1 MEKKEENAPNEIP
14 WKNAPIVTVWRP
26 KIKGKREIK
35 KSWRFQEKKQVVG
48 ELETEIITK
57 EAQSKTIV
65 SQRLAQRS
73 RVATAMINPYLRETN
88 YLDDLEKEDKFL
100 RPKISSFEKTKKE

>member
-1 MEKKEENAPNEIP
+1 MCIRDRNEIP
-14 WKNAPIVTVWRP
+14 WKNAPTVTVWRP
-26 KIKGKREIK
+26 KKGRQEIK

-57 EAQSKTIV
+57 EAQSKSIV

-88 YLDDLEKEDKFL
+88 YLDDLKTEDNFL

>member
-1 MEKKEENAPNEIP
+1 MEKKEESAPNEIP
-14 WKNAPIVTVWRP
+14 WKNAPVVTVWRP
-26 KIKGKREIK
+26 KIKREIK

-57 EAQSKTIV
+57 EAQSKSIV

-88 YLDDLEKEDKFL
+88 YLDDLDKEDKFL
-100 RPKISSFEKTKKE
+100 RPKISSFEKPKKE

>member
-1 MEKKEENAPNEIP
+1 MEKKEENAPNEIS
-14 WKNAPIVTVWRP
+14 WKNAPVVTVWRP
-26 KIKGKREIK
+26 KIKREIK

-57 EAQSKTIV
+57 EAQSKSIV

-88 YLDDLEKEDKFL
+88 YLDDLDKEDKFL

>member
-1 MEKKEENAPNEIP
+1 MEEAEKSEEKMP
-14 WKNAPIVTVWRP
+14 WKNAPVVTVWRP
-26 KIKGKREIK
+26 KKGREEIK

-57 EAQSKTIV
+57 EAQSKSIV

>member
-26 KIKGKREIK
+26 KKGREEIK

-57 EAQSKTIV
+57 EAQSKSIV

>member
-14 WKNAPIVTVWRP
+14 WKNAPTVTVWRP
-26 KIKGKREIK
+26 KKGRQEIK

-57 EAQSKTIV
+57 EAQSKSIV
-65 SQRLAQRS
+65 SQRLAERS

-88 YLDDLEKEDKFL
+88 YLDDLKTEDKFL

>member
-1 MEKKEENAPNEIP
+1 MEKKEENMPNEIP
-14 WKNAPIVTVWRP
+14 WKNAPTVTVWRP
-26 KIKGKREIK
+26 KKGRQEIK

-57 EAQSKTIV
+57 EAQSKSIV
-65 SQRLAQRS
+65 SERLAQRS

-88 YLDDLEKEDKFL
+88 YLDDLKTEDKFL

>member
-14 WKNAPIVTVWRP
+14 WKNAPTVTVWRP
-26 KIKGKREIK
+26 KKGRQEIK

-57 EAQSKTIV
+57 EAQSKSIV

-88 YLDDLEKEDKFL
+88 YLDDLKTEDKFL

>member
-1 MEKKEENAPNEIP
+1 MEKKEESAPNEIP
-14 WKNAPIVTVWRP
+14 WKNAPVVTVWRP
-26 KIKGKREIK
+26 KIKREIK

-57 EAQSKTIV
+57 EAQSKSIV

-88 YLDDLEKEDKFL
+88 YLDDLDKEDKFL

>member
-1 MEKKEENAPNEIP
+1 MEKKEENAPNEIS
-14 WKNAPIVTVWRP
+14 WKNAPVVTVLRP
-26 KIKGKREIK
+26 KIKREIK

-57 EAQSKTIV
+57 EAQSKSIV

-88 YLDDLEKEDKFL
+88 YLDDLDKEDKFL

>member
-14 WKNAPIVTVWRP
+14 WKNAPTVTVWRP
-26 KIKGKREIK
+26 KKGRQEIK

-57 EAQSKTIV
+57 EAQSKSIV

-88 YLDDLEKEDKFL
+88 YLDDLKTEDNFL

>member
-1 MEKKEENAPNEIP
+1 MEKKEENAPNEIQ
-14 WKNAPIVTVWRP
+14 WKNAPTVTVWRP
-26 KIKGKREIK
+26 KKGRQEIK

-57 EAQSKTIV
+57 EAQSKSIV

-88 YLDDLEKEDKFL
+88 YLDDLKTEDKFL

>member
-14 WKNAPIVTVWRP
+14 WKNAPTVTVWRP
-26 KIKGKREIK
+26 KKGRQEIK

-57 EAQSKTIV
+57 EAQSKSIV

-88 YLDDLEKEDKFL
+88 YLDDLKTEDKFL
-100 RPKISSFEKTKKE
+100 RPKISSFEKAKKE

>member
-1 MEKKEENAPNEIP
+1 MEKKEESAPNEIP
-14 WKNAPIVTVWRP
+14 WKNAPVVTVWRP
-26 KIKGKREIK
+26 KIKREIK

-57 EAQSKTIV
+57 EAQSKSIV

>member
-14 WKNAPIVTVWRP
+14 WKNAPTVTVWRP
-26 KIKGKREIK
+26 KKGRQEIK

-57 EAQSKTIV
+57 EAQSKSIV
-65 SQRLAQRS
+65 SERLAQRS

-88 YLDDLEKEDKFL
+88 YLDDLKTEDKFL

>member
-1 MEKKEENAPNEIP
+1 MENEEKNQENIP
-14 WKNAPIVTVWRP
+14 WKNAPVVTVWRP
-26 KIKGKREIK
+26 KIKREIK

-48 ELETEIITK
+48 ESETEIITK
-57 EAQSKTIV
+57 EAQSKSIV

-88 YLDDLEKEDKFL
+88 YLDDLDKEDKFL

>member
-1 MEKKEENAPNEIP
+1 MENEEKSQENMP
-14 WKNAPIVTVWRP
+14 WKNAPVVTVWRP
-26 KIKGKREIK
+26 KKGRQEIK

-57 EAQSKTIV
+57 EAQSKSIV

-88 YLDDLEKEDKFL
+88 YLDDLDKEDKFL